1 MADLAARSADRWYQ
15 AAEEA
20 GLPTDAHTA
29 LRKVLRWTLSEE
41 AETAIAYDG
50 ELPVIAAIDDARLIC
65 ARPEDPAAASSDAV
79 VTLDSIPLD
88 LPRRVIVSF
97 SQKEYGWGWFMVR
110 AWTLGEPGP
119 ASLVLE
125 TRTPSTQLQGGEFG
139 GRALLE
145 KAATRLGWSFPEPA

>member
-1 MADLAARSADRWYQ
+1 MTDLAARAADRWYE

-20 GLPTDAHTA
+20 GLPTDSHTA

-41 AETAIAYDG
+41 AETAIAYSA
-50 ELPVIAAIDDARLIC
+50 EVPVIAAIDGARLIC
-65 ARPEDPAAASSDAV
+65 ASPEDPAVSASDAV

-97 SQKEYGWGWFMVR
+97 SQKEYRWGWFMVR

-125 TRTPSTQLQGGEFG
+125 TRTPSARFQGGEFG

-145 KAATRLGWSFPEPA
+145 KAATRLGWSLPEAA

>member
-1 MADLAARSADRWYQ
+1 MADVAARAAARWYE

-20 GLPTDAHTA
+20 ALPTNAHTT

-41 AETAIAYDG
+41 AETAIAYNG
-50 ELPVIAAIDDARLIC
+50 ELPVIAAIDGARLIC
-65 ARPEDPAAASSDAV
+65 ARPEDLAAASSDAV

-88 LPRRVIVSF
+88 LPRRVLVSF
-97 SQKEYGWGWFMVR
+97 GQKEYRWGWFMVR
-110 AWTLGEPGP
+110 TWTLGEPGP
-119 ASLVLE
+119 AALVLE
-125 TRTPSTQLQGGEFG
+125 TRTPSSQLQGGEFG

>member
-1 MADLAARSADRWYQ
+1 VAGLADRAAARWYE

-29 LRKVLRWTLSEE
+29 LRKVLRWTLSED

-50 ELPVIAAIDDARLIC
+50 ELPVIAAIDGARLIC
-65 ARPEDPAAASSDAV
+65 ARPEDPAVSSSDAV

-88 LPRRVIVSF
+88 LPRRVMISF
-97 SQKEYGWGWFMVR
+97 SQKEYRWGWFMVR

-119 ASLVLE
+119 AALVLE
-125 TRTPSTQLQGGEFG
+125 TRTPSSQLQGGEFG
-139 GRALLE
+139 GKALLE
-145 KAATRLGWSFPEPA
+145 KVATRLGWPLAS